1 MDASRPTTT
10 TSRAPSRLARLLA
23 AELRTAHTA
32 IVRRWLDRI
41 VARVRIDQNQ
51 VFPTE
56 ELLDHVPM
64 LVDGIAAYIESDG
77 LDLDGHG
84 PVEAKAMELGA
95 LRHAQGFDAYQIL
108 KEHEILSGILYTFLG
123 EALARMAAEDVTPAE
138 VAQVWRRVAE
148 ATDEIRQA
156 TMTHFLRVSSEQVRQ
171 REERL
176 RRFNRMVSHELKNR
190 VGAIRGASTLLSE
203 PWLDPSQRERFLR
216 IIAQNGEG
224 LQRVLENLTA
234 LSRLEGESRRQRNV
248 LLPQAAAEVV
258 RQLRDAAKLSGVD
271 VRVAGDIPAV
281 EVDAA
286 AVELCLANYVSN
298 AIKYAD
304 PRKAQRF
311 VEVTG
316 ELIVPTPARDG
327 ELIVRVRDNGIGVPP
342 KAREHLFEQFFR
354 AHTDSVHAEGTG
366 LGLNIVQETVASLGG
381 RTWAEFP
388 EEGGSMFAF
397 SLPSRRVEDAA
408 AAGTRRPE
416 VTAATIPAPAG
427 EAPAPG

>member
-1 MDASRPTTT
+1 MDVTQPARTERKPS
-10 TSRAPSRLARLLA
+10 SRLAAHLA
-23 AELRTAHTA
+23 AELRAARTQ
-32 IVRRWLDRI
+32 VVNRWLDRI
-41 VARVRIDQNQ
+41 VARVTIDENQ
-51 VFPTE
+51 VFPTD
-56 ELLDHVPM
+56 ELLNHVPL
-64 LVDGIAAYIESDG
+64 LVDGIAHYVEADG

-108 KEHEILSGILYTFLG
+108 KEHEILAGILFTFLAD
-123 EALARMAAEDVTPAE
+123 ALTRVAPADFTSADVAY
-138 VAQVWRRVAE
+138 VWRRVAE

-156 TMTHFLRVSSEQVRQ
+156 TMTHFLRVSGEAVRQ

-190 VGAIRGASTLLSE
+190 VGAIRGASTLLAE
-203 PWLDPSQRERFLR
+203 PWLEPAQRERFLR

-234 LSRLEGESRRQRNV
+234 LTQLDGDARRQRNV

-258 RQLRDAAKLSGVD
+258 RQLRDAAKLG
-271 VRVAGDIPAV
+271 RVEVTIDGEIPAV

-304 PRKAQRF
+304 PKQPRRT
-311 VEVTG
+311 VTISG
-316 ELIVPTPARDG
+316 GLIVATPAREG
-327 ELIVRVRDNGIGVPP
+327 ELIVRVRDNGLGVP
-342 KAREHLFEQFFR
+342 AESRERLFEQFFR
-354 AHTDSVHAEGTG
+354 AHDATVTAEGTG
-366 LGLNIVQETVASLGG
+366 LGLSIVQDTIASLGG

-388 EEGGSMFAF
+388 EEGGSVFSF
-397 SLPSRRVEDAA
+397 SLPSRRQQDAA
-408 AAGTRRPE
+408 AAGVRRPE
-416 VTAATIPAPAG
+416 LATEIPSPQSEAASG
-427 EAPAPG
+427 G